1 MGPVKTIRKQGSN
14 VSGQFCHLF
23 FAPLQCWH
31 VCVWQ
36 TCAVHFLKRLV
47 QWLFQMFKCHF
58 YPLSCWFLRL
68 YLDWLCRLS
77 EKHWR
82 LAGWIKDLT
91 DNFVVEFDWFAA
103 TVNYAQPLWIT
114 LCVAIALQL
123 VCDDC
128 AAWSCAS
135 KQLLKR
141 LDVLTEESTKF
152 MWGLKTEL
160 LAVKKKLGQWRLWN
174 NKLLKI
180 NFINFPNRVQ
190 IVGVQIVE
198 VFR

>member
-1 MGPVKTIRKQGSN
+1 MWKIACDEERS
-14 VSGQFCHLF
+14 C
-23 FAPLQCWH
+23 

-103 TVNYAQPLWIT
+103 TVNYVVR
-114 LCVAIALQL
+114 CH
-123 VCDDC
+123 C
-128 AAWSCAS
+128 AATCLRWLRGVILR
-135 KQLLKR
+135 KQAAA
-141 LDVLTEESTKF
+141 EEA
-152 MWGLKTEL
+152 GCPD
-160 LAVKKKLGQWRLWN
+160 WRVD
-174 NKLLKI
+174 KIHVRIEKSKI
-180 NFINFPNRVQ
+180 NQGGYNIRHQRLIFYFHKNIRNWVL
-190 IVGVQIVE
+190 I
-198 VFR
+198 FR

>member
-1 MGPVKTIRKQGSN
+1 M
-14 VSGQFCHLF
+14 
-23 FAPLQCWH
+23 
-31 VCVWQ
+31 
-36 TCAVHFLKRLV
+36 HFLKRLV

-103 TVNYAQPLWIT
+103 TVNYVVRCHCSATCLRWLRGVILRKQAAAEEAGCPDWRVDKIHVRIEDW
-114 LCVAIALQL
+114 VAG
-123 VCDDC
+123 C
-128 AAWSCAS
+128 
-135 KQLLKR
+135 
-141 LDVLTEESTKF
+141 EE
-152 MWGLKTEL
+152 E
-160 LAVKKKLGQWRLWN
+160 VRPGQWRQWN